1 MEALAISAANLNII
15 EDNLGAVAKEL
26 NGVLENFNHMTDHV
40 TDVEEQVASLNNEVK
55 SMMEEIREN
64 TIITNARQAIMY
76 NNQIIEKQFGYH
88 DNVRRITISL
98 IDAIKYSHI
107 STNSLIKLREDLLL
121 NNPNYWLTNAL
132 SSLISW
138 FLDDKEETY
147 LELNNAL
154 RQNPEQTSIFFTL
167 VNLKLDRI
175 DTSINWLNYYLSLQD
190 PTNLSKD
197 FVSILDLV
205 ATGTFGDNQKIT
217 VLNKIKEWMTLLNTN
232 TTLEDKQLT
241 TWTNY
246 ILDHQYNS
254 TSFFYANTFI
264 TNKEVLNNN
273 LNITSTYKGV
283 FNSLNNILTTPSNNK
298 KIDDILKNI
307 IYEYDSQEQIY
318 HSDNLLNELIIKC
331 NGNRDKATKL
341 YDKQKD
347 IYNEN
352 LDILSLLTNIAIY
365 PDNYKISKETQKISL
380 ALIKKYIIKSYN
392 NINALIKND
401 HLNIVLDDFNT
412 NTLDGSDYNE
422 AINKLDIYLNNR
434 FVPNDK
440 DLILLLS
447 IIDIV
452 GLIIVFLTLNYRLIN
467 ILLIIILLISNIYI
481 FKNILNRQKARNEE
495 RDRVKENYT
504 VLLERIYAEIVD
516 YNTIKNNNL
525 EYQNKLMTFLNNLD
539 ENSYINN
546 NNERNIMM

>member
-1 MEALAISAANLNII
+1 MEALAISAANLNVI

-26 NGVLENFNHMTDHV
+26 NGVLQNFNYMADHV

-64 TIITNARQAIMY
+64 TIITNARQSIMY
-76 NNQIIEKQFGYH
+76 NNQIIEKKFGYH
-88 DNVRRITISL
+88 DNVRRTTISL

-147 LELNNAL
+147 QELNNAL
-154 RQNPEQTSIFFTL
+154 RQNPEQTSIFFSL

-175 DTSINWLNYYLSLQD
+175 DTSIHWLNYYLSLQD

-197 FVSILDLV
+197 FVSILDLIS
-205 ATGTFGDNQKIT
+205 TGTFGDEQKIT
-217 VLNKIKEWMTLLNTN
+217 VLNKMKEWMTLLNTN
-232 TTLEDKQLT
+232 TSLEDKQIN

-246 ILDHQYNS
+246 ILDYQYNNA
-254 TSFFYANTFI
+254 SFFYANTFI

-273 LNITSTYKGV
+273 LNITSTYKGIL
-283 FNSLNNILTTPSNNK
+283 NSLNTILTTPSSNK

-318 HSDNLLNELIIKC
+318 HSDNLRNELIIKC
-331 NGNRDKATKL
+331 NGNREEANRL
-341 YDKQKD
+341 FEKQKD
-347 IYNEN
+347 VYNEK
-352 LDILSLLTNIAIY
+352 LDLLSLLTNISIY
-365 PDNYKISKETQKISL
+365 PDNYKISKETQKICI

-392 NINALIKND
+392 NINSLIKDD
-401 HLNIVLDDFNT
+401 HLNIVLDDFT
-412 NTLDGSDYNE
+412 INTLDGTDYDN
-422 AINKLDIYLNNR
+422 ATNKLDIYLSNR
-434 FVPNDK
+434 FAPNDK

-452 GLIIVFLTLNYRLIN
+452 GLIIVFLTLNYRIIN
-467 ILLIIILLISNIYI
+467 ILLIIILFISNIYI
-481 FKNILNRQKARNEE
+481 FKTILNRQKARNAE
-495 RDRVKENYT
+495 RDRIKENYT

-525 EYQNKLMTFLNNLD
+525 EYKNQLMTFLNNLD